1 MSIENSEDCKHD
13 RIEII
18 DLPPGG
24 VAERFKRK
32 FCTQSGQ
39 IPAPFILPTSI
50 RSFQIKFKSDD
61 SFEPPQGG
69 FQILLRISFIYDFL
83 NFENFRN
90 FEFCKN
96 EQKLG

>member
-1 MSIENSEDCKHD
+1 MSIQFINLSIENSEDCKHD

-83 NFENFRN
+83 NFNKF
-90 FEFCKN
+90 
-96 EQKLG
+96 